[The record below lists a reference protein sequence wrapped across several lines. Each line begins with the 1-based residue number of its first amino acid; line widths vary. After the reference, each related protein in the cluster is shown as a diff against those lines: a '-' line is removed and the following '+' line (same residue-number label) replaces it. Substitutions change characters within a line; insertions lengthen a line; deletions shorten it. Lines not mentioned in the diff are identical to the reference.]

1 MILKFHQFISESGTK
16 NTRSKKSKSKKKEVC
31 NECRKKMD
39 ECYCQDC
46 GGGYLGA
53 EMPSNLLY

>member
-1 MILKFHQFISESGTK
+1 MILKFQKFISESEAK
-16 NTRSKKSKSKKKEVC
+16 KAKSKKSKSNKKEVC

-39 ECYCQDC
+39 ECCCQDY
-46 GGGYLGA
+46 GGGYLGP

>member
-1 MILKFHQFISESGTK
+1 MILKFHQFISESED
-16 NTRSKKSKSKKKEVC
+16 KKSKSKKSKKKEVC
-31 NECRKKMD
+31 NECNKKMD
-39 ECYCQDC
+39 ECCCQDY